1 MNTHTGSVSVLAANL
16 AQTDRRVLSQAQYS
30 ALHIPERQ
38 KPRGAAHAKRSE
50 SASAFANALS
60 SHAPP
65 TKRATAPVATPA
77 HRLLERADVKSQG
90 LDRRAPRTDLARR
103 IARAMEQHPPRRDA
117 ASASIS
123 VKTPDGRVQLL
134 VRSQGGVTRVV
145 ALCAAPLKERVDR
158 ALAQARFALAAGG
171 NHIGTCA

>member
-16 AQTDRRVLSQAQYS
+16 AQTDRRALSQAQYS
-30 ALHIPERQ
+30 ALHIPEQQ
-38 KPRGAAHAKRSE
+38 KPHAGVQSCRSA
-50 SASAFANALS
+50 SASAFATALS
-60 SHAPP
+60 SHAPASH
-65 TKRATAPVATPA
+65 RLSPVALPA
-77 HRLLERADVKSQG
+77 NRVSADTNVKSQA
-90 LDRRAPRTDLARR
+90 LDRRAPRSDLARR

-134 VRSQGGVTRVV
+134 VRTQGGVTRVV
-145 ALCAAPLKERVDR
+145 ALCAAPLKERVER

-171 NHIGTCA
+171 NHLGTCA